1 MGNKKGKKVFKN
13 LDEQVEI
20 LKNKGLII
28 DDEEK
33 TKEILLRENYFFINA
48 YRHVFINEDKHFKD
62 KVIFNELYTLFLFDR
77 NLRNIIF
84 KNILIIEN
92 NMKSVISYQMS
103 KKYGYKESE
112 YLKSKNF
119 DYKPANA
126 KQVNDLISKMKKQVR
141 TNGFQHSA
149 TRHFMYNYGYIPL
162 WVLIKVLSFGI
173 VSEMY
178 LVLKPEDRIEIA
190 RVFGISAEDLMVYL
204 PILANYRNL
213 CAHEDVLYENKTQR
227 SINDSKLHKTLNIK
241 KVDEEYIHGKNDLFA
256 LLIIIKRI
264 TTDEEFKE
272 MIKEIKNEFNM
283 LSSNIKSIDISLI
296 RERMGFIPDWQKIDD
311 IEK

>member
-62 KVIFNELYTLFLFDR
+62 KVTFNELYTLFLFDR

-227 SINDSKLHKTLNIK
+227 SINDSKLHKALNIK

-256 LLIIIKRI
+256 LLIILKRI

-272 MIKEIKNEFNM
+272 MIKEIKDEFNM

-296 RERMGFIPDWQKIDD
+296 RERMGFIPDWQKIED

>member
-62 KVIFNELYTLFLFDR
+62 KVTFNELYTLFLFDR

-227 SINDSKLHKTLNIK
+227 SINDSKLHKALNIK
-241 KVDEEYIHGKNDLFA
+241 KVDEEYINGKNDLFA
-256 LLIIIKRI
+256 LLIILKRI

-272 MIKEIKNEFNM
+272 MIKEIKDEFNM